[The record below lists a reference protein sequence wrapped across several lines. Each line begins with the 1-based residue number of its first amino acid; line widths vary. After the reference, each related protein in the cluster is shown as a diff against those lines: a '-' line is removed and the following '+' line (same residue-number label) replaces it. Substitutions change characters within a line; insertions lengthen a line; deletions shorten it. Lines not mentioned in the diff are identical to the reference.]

1 MPYQHLF
8 FFPDL
13 LPFLPCYPLGA
24 MPTSCTYPGEINTSS
39 SFGHPYCTSLV
50 CSAPNS
56 LLSCSIHLP
65 FFVCLPPVTWP
76 YWSIQILFMSHFL
89 CPQSCSL
96 NSSFILLS
104 TICPF
109 SLSHVFSMSALANF
123 SSDCLYSFSSSS
135 LLPLPSLHSLYFL
148 SIFLWSLYSFLP
160 PLFFPTL
167 PFICSLYF
175 LPSPSPS
182 SSTFRIFSSGRRV
195 PYMKHHPWS
204 RLCPSVP
211 AYYSLFSCDSLFKL

>member
-1 MPYQHLF
+1 MPHQHLF

-24 MPTSCTYPGEINTSS
+24 MPTSCTYPGEIDTSS

-109 SLSHVFSMSALANF
+109 SLPHVFSMSALANF
-123 SSDCLYSFSSSS
+123 SSDSLYSFSFSLYYPFPPYILFISFQSSS
-135 LLPLPSLHSLYFL
+135 DLCPPFFLLY
-148 SIFLWSLYSFLP
+148 
-160 PLFFPTL
+160 FPTL

-175 LPSPSPS
+175 LPSPSP
-182 SSTFRIFSSGRRV
+182 F
-195 PYMKHHPWS
+195 HLHN
-204 RLCPSVP
+204 L
-211 AYYSLFSCDSLFKL
+211 